1 MHNLLLFFGGIEGLP
16 YSLHPFASQ
25 TKGQELRAGEP
36 RPYGYHATQMAKF
49 PTHKSNKS
57 CIRRIFCFAN
67 FRPPQKGQFLYV
79 YANEQE
85 VQTENKKCV
94 CTRATSRVHTAGG
107 VSSDTLLQVVL
118 TVNRGCDT
126 RVEKDVQQTGE
137 MYNYTS
143 RLYIYAKQTARESR
157 ICVQLFFRTKIDE
170 NFSKGINN

>member
-49 PTHKSNKS
+49 PTHKGNKS
-57 CIRRIFCFAN
+57 CIRRIFCPAIFQT
-67 FRPPQKGQFLYV
+67 RQKGRFLYV

-85 VQTENKKCV
+85 VQAENKKCV
-94 CTRATSRVHTAGG
+94 CTRATNRVHTVGG
-107 VSSDTLLQVVL
+107 VSSGTLLQVVL

-126 RVEKDVQQTGE
+126 RVGKSV
-137 MYNYTS
+137 
-143 RLYIYAKQTARESR
+143 TA
-157 ICVQLFFRTKIDE
+157 
-170 NFSKGINN
+170 NG